1 MMCFSEKNHCTA
13 LIFDMDGVMV
23 DNLQYHRIAWN
34 SYAEQ
39 LGFGNID
46 LFNSI
51 GFGATN
57 RRYLEFLFKRSLSD
71 AEVSKMGEEKEA
83 LYRDLFSDHIKPVQG
98 LIPLLKRLKSN
109 GLKLGVATSSPLS
122 NLDFVLDRLELRM
135 YFDVLV
141 YEGLVKQGKPNPEI
155 YLKALSLLNV
165 NADQCVVVEDS
176 MHGAEAAKAAGCKV
190 IGLLTSLT
198 SQTFTLAD
206 VTAKTHDEITD
217 ALIASLFPTDQ

>member
-1 MMCFSEKNHCTA
+1 MTDHSLKHHCTA

-23 DNLQYHRIAWN
+23 DNMKYHRIAWN
-34 SYAEQ
+34 RYAKL
-39 LGFGNID
+39 LGFGDID
-46 LFNSI
+46 LFDLI

-83 LYRDLFSDHIKPVQG
+83 LYRSIFSDHIEPVQG
-98 LIPLLKRLKSN
+98 LVPLLLRLKGN

-122 NLDFVLDRLELRM
+122 NLDFVLDRLKLRS

-141 YEGLVKQGKPNPEI
+141 YEELVKSGKPNPEI
-155 YLKALSLLNV
+155 YLKALSLLDV
-165 NADQCVVVEDS
+165 DSDQSVVVEDS
-176 MHGAEAAKAAGCKV
+176 IHGAEAAKAAGCKV

-198 SQTFTLAD
+198 SQTFTLAN
-206 VTAKTHDEITD
+206 VIAKNHDDITD
-217 ALIASLFPTDQ
+217 TLIVYL